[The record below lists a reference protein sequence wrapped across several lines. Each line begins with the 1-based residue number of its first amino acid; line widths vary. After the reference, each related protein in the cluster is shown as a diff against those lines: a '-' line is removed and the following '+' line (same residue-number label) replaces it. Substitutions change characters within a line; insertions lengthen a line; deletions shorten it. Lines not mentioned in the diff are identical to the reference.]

1 MAARELQIE
10 RERTSLNVEQLTNF
24 LDGNASWTKLRR
36 ETEVIVFSDPVFR
49 HDDTCY
55 RTTEEAYIRDIEKSV
70 RYIEKYKELNLI
82 ENPMRKIYFRRAIN
96 AILPIS
102 LHETMFLANI
112 EGQASKEQKEKWIGP
127 TKRYEILGAYAQTE
141 MGHGSYIRGLETTA
155 TYDPKAQEFILHNPT
170 LTSLKW
176 WPGGVGYTA
185 THAVVVAKLIIQE
198 KDYGIH
204 HFIVPLRSLK
214 DHTHLPGVKTGDIGP
229 KFGYDGVDN
238 GFLQLDSVRI
248 PRENMLMAHARVD
261 PDGTYT
267 KPPHTRL
274 SYATMIY
281 VRSLIVDYASDNLS
295 RAVTIATRYSVVRRQ
310 TPIKVGGP
318 ETHILDYTTQQYK
331 VLPEIAN
338 SYALKMAAICMMRI
352 YLTSKREMDT
362 GNLTSLP
369 VLHATSAGLK
379 AFSTEMASRGIEACR
394 LACGGMGY
402 SLASGLPQLYMRVV
416 PSQTYEGDNTVLY
429 LQTARFLHKLY
440 QQQVPQSQL
449 SQDVTYLASDY
460 QRRKIWAPQNPD
472 QLLDAEAHVDAYRQH
487 ALCLVLKA
495 HRITDVALARTNDQA
510 SAWNSASVAWV
521 RAAKAHCH
529 LSVVQM
535 FLATLQSTK
544 LSINNQHIL
553 KELYNLFALYGIAE
567 NAQEFQLDEYM
578 SSQQVD
584 MVQEQV
590 YKLLHAIRKE
600 AVPLVD
606 AFDLRNE
613 LLCSV
618 IGRYDGDVYSHLY
631 QWALKSPRNKS
642 TVHPAYHKHLRKL
655 INPTLSAKL

>member
-1 MAARELQIE
+1 MVVIELLLE

-24 LDGNASWTKLRR
+24 LDGNASRTRLRR
-36 ETEVIVFSDPVFR
+36 ETEAIVFSDPVFR
-49 HDDTCY
+49 HDDTCH
-55 RTTEEAYIRDIEKSV
+55 RTAEEAYIRDIEKSV
-70 RYIEKYKELNLI
+70 RYIEKYRELQLSKD
-82 ENPMRKIYFRRAIN
+82 PQRKLYFRRAIN

-112 EGQASKEQKEKWIGP
+112 EGQASKEQKEKWLGP
-127 TKRYEILGAYAQTE
+127 TERYEILGAYAQTE
-141 MGHGSYIRGLETTA
+141 IGHGSFIRGLETTA
-155 TYDPKAQEFILHNPT
+155 TYDPKAQEFILHSPT

-185 THAVVVAKLIIQE
+185 THAVVVAKLIVHD
-198 KDYGIH
+198 KHYGIH
-204 HFIVPLRSLK
+204 HFIVPLRSLQ

-238 GFLQLDSVRI
+238 GFLQLDCVRI
-248 PRENMLMAHARVD
+248 PRENMLMAHAKVD

-267 KPPHTRL
+267 KPAHTRL
-274 SYATMIY
+274 SYGIMIY
-281 VRSLIVDYASDNLS
+281 VRSIIVDYASDNLS

-310 TPIKVGGP
+310 APSKVGGL
-318 ETHILDYTTQQYK
+318 ETQILDYVTQQYK
-331 VLPEIAN
+331 LLPEIAN
-338 SYALKMAAICMMRI
+338 SYALKIAAACMMRI
-352 YLTSKREMDT
+352 YLASKTEMST

-379 AFSTEMASRGIEACR
+379 AFSTEVATHGIEACR

-402 SLASGLPQLYMRVV
+402 SLASGLPQLYMRIV

-440 QQQVPQSQL
+440 LQRLPQSQL
-449 SQDVTYLASDY
+449 SQDVVYLASDY
-460 QRRKIWAPQNPD
+460 QRHKTWIPQNPD
-472 QLLDAEAHVDAYRQH
+472 QLLDAKAHVDAYRQR

-495 HRITDVALARTNDQA
+495 HHITDEALAQTNDQA

-535 FLATLQSTK
+535 FLATLQSTE
-544 LSINNQHIL
+544 LSINSQRIL
-553 KELYNLFALYGIAE
+553 KDLYNLFALYGITE
-567 NAQEFQLDEYM
+567 NAQEFQLDDYM

-590 YKLLHAIRKE
+590 YELLCVIRKE

-606 AFDLRNE
+606 AFDHRDE

-618 IGRYDGDVYSHLY
+618 IGRYDGDVYNHLY

-642 TVHPAYHKHLRKL
+642 AVHPAYHKHLRHL
-655 INPTLSAKL
+655 INPTLGAKL